1 MKNILM
7 IFSIILFSACS
18 NSDDTNADF
27 TAENEAEIQ
36 AYITANNLAPQKSN
50 SGLYYII
57 DEQGT
62 GARPKLSDRVK
73 VAYKGYFTNGE
84 VFDENPEGLS
94 FAVLANL
101 IPGLAEGINYFNAG
115 GKGKLIIPSNLAYGN
130 RGNEQ
135 IPPGAVVIFDIE
147 LLYVNYVE
155 ENEAD
160 IQTYLRVNNLTS
172 QISASG
178 LHYIINEQGTG
189 ENPLE
194 TSNVTVAYKGYF
206 LDGTVF
212 DESDAGGVSFN
223 LQNVISGWTE
233 GITYFKEGGSGV
245 LLIPS
250 SLAYGRAGILG
261 IPGGAVLVFDINLI
275 SLN

>member
-1 MKNILM
+1 MKNILL

-18 NSDDTNADF
+18 NSDDSEADF

-36 AYITANNLAPQKSN
+36 AYISANNLTPQKSS

-57 DEQGT
+57 EEQGT
-62 GARPKLSDRVK
+62 GARPSLSDRVK
-73 VAYKGYFTNGE
+73 VAYKGYFTNGD
-84 VFDENPEGLS
+84 VFDESQEGLS
-94 FAVLANL
+94 FPILANL
-101 IPGLAEGINYFNAG
+101 IPGFAEGINYLNAG
-115 GKGKLIIPSNLAYGN
+115 GKAKLIIPANLAYGS

-135 IPPGAVVIFDIE
+135 IPAGAVVIFDVE

-160 IQTYLRVNNLTS
+160 IQAYLSVNNLTS
-172 QISASG
+172 QISDTG
-178 LHYIINEQGTG
+178 LHYIINEEGDG
-189 ENPLE
+189 ENPTE
-194 TSNVTVAYKGYF
+194 SDNVTVAYKGYF
-206 LDGTVF
+206 LNGTVF
-212 DESDAGGVSFN
+212 DESNANGVQFN

-250 SLAYGRAGILG
+250 SLAYGNAGISN

-275 SLN
+275 AVN

>member
-1 MKNILM
+1 MKNIL
-7 IFSIILFSACS
+7 ILFTLVLLTACS
-18 NSDDTNADF
+18 TNNEDIDF

-36 AYITANNLAPQKSN
+36 AYIAANNLSPIKSN

-57 DEQGT
+57 EEQGT
-62 GARPKLSDRVK
+62 GARPSLSDRVK
-73 VAYKGYFTNGE
+73 VAYKGYFTNGD
-84 VFDENPEGLS
+84 VFNESQDGLS
-94 FAVLANL
+94 FPILANL
-101 IPGLAEGINYFNAG
+101 IPGFAEGINYLNAG
-115 GKGKLIIPSNLAYGN
+115 GKAKLIIPANLAYGS

-135 IPPGAVVIFDIE
+135 IPAGAVVIFDIE

-160 IQTYLRVNNLTS
+160 IQSYLSVNNLTS
-172 QISASG
+172 QISDSG
-178 LHYIINEQGTG
+178 LHYIINEEGDG
-189 ENPLE
+189 ENPTE
-194 TSNVTVAYKGYF
+194 SDNVTVAYKGYF
-206 LDGTVF
+206 LDGAVF
-212 DESDAGGVSFN
+212 DESNTNGVQFN

-250 SLAYGRAGILG
+250 SLAYGNAGIST

-275 SLN
+275 AVN

>member
-1 MKNILM
+1 MKNIL
-7 IFSIILFSACS
+7 ILFTLVLLTACS
-18 NSDDTNADF
+18 TNNQDIDF

-36 AYITANNLAPQKSN
+36 AYIAANNLSPIKSN

-57 DEQGT
+57 EEQGT
-62 GARPKLSDRVK
+62 GARPSLSDRVK
-73 VAYKGYFTNGE
+73 VAYKGYFTNGD
-84 VFDENPEGLS
+84 VFDESQDGLS
-94 FAVLANL
+94 FPILANL
-101 IPGLAEGINYFNAG
+101 IPGFAEGINYLNAG
-115 GKGKLIIPSNLAYGN
+115 GKAKLIIPANLAYGS

-135 IPPGAVVIFDIE
+135 IPAGAVVIFDIE

-160 IQTYLRVNNLTS
+160 IQTYLSVNNLTS
-172 QISASG
+172 QISDSG
-178 LHYIINEQGTG
+178 LHYIINEEGDG
-189 ENPLE
+189 ENPTE
-194 TSNVTVAYKGYF
+194 SDNVTVAYKGYF
-206 LDGTVF
+206 LDGAVF
-212 DESDAGGVSFN
+212 DESNANGVQFN

-250 SLAYGRAGILG
+250 SLAYGNAGIST

-275 SLN
+275 AAN